1 MLSPAQRNQLRKRA
15 ALQAAEVAPAMSMAG
30 ATAYEQQ
37 LLQLNQDRLRL
48 KQVQSEQGKAE
59 LKRSLIPAYQP
70 YIEGVLSAGKGAQDD
85 VLTTLMV
92 WSIDAGDF
100 AGALAIG
107 RYVLEHSL
115 KMPDRFARTTGCLLA
130 EEVANAALKQQKAG
144 APFDRFVLSLA
155 ADITAEHD
163 MPDEARAKLHL
174 ALGKAYLAELDEAA
188 PNAEGMEEARAH
200 LARAIDLHSNC
211 GGKKDLERV
220 ERLLK
225 KHAES
230 KPTEPGTGEPTEP
243 DQPTSEQ
250 DESQPSEEGA
260 PSTVPGTGEPPAN

>member
-15 ALQAAEVAPAMSMAG
+15 ALQAAVVAPAISMAG

-59 LKRSLIPAYQP
+59 LKRTLIPAYAP
-70 YIEGVLSAGKGAQDD
+70 YIEGVLAAGNGAQDD

-92 WSIDAGDF
+92 WYIDAGYF
-100 AGALAIG
+100 ANALDIGA
-107 RYVLEHSL
+107 YVLKHNL

-130 EEVANAALKQQKAG
+130 EEVANGALKVQKAG
-144 APFDRFVLSLA
+144 GYFPLYVLEQA
-155 ADITAEHD
+155 QTITAAHD

-174 ALGKAYLAELDEAA
+174 ATGKAMLGMVDEQQLDGELLEQAKAQLAK
-188 PNAEGMEEARAH
+188 
-200 LARAIDLHSNC
+200 AIDLHGSC

-220 ERLLK
+220 DRLLK

-230 KPTEPGTGEPTEP
+230 KPTEPGTGEP
-243 DQPTSEQ
+243 
-250 DESQPSEEGA
+250 
-260 PSTVPGTGEPPAN
+260 PAN

>member
-48 KQVQSEQGKAE
+48 KNVQSEQGKAE

-70 YIEGVLSAGKGAQDD
+70 YIEGVLSAGNGAQDE

-92 WSIDAGDF
+92 WNIDAGDY
-100 AGALAIG
+100 AAALHIG
-107 RYVLEHSL
+107 RYVLEHNL
-115 KMPDRFARTTGCLLA
+115 RMPDRFERTTGCLLA

-144 APFDRFVLSLA
+144 EPFDRFVLTLA
-155 ADITAEHD
+155 ADITEAHD
-163 MPDEARAKLHL
+163 MPDQARAKLHL

-188 PNAEGMEEARAH
+188 PNAEGLEEARAN

-211 GGKKDLERV
+211 GGKKDLEQV
-220 ERLLK
+220 QRLLK

-230 KPTEPGTGEPTEP
+230 KPTEPGTGTPTEP
-243 DQPTSEQ
+243 EQPTPNP
-250 DESQPSEEGA
+250 DEGKPSEEGA
-260 PSTVPGTGEPPAN
+260 PSTEPGTSEPPAN